1 MDPLRNRRMFK
12 LFRQIDIFILLIF
25 LPKATWKATSAPMNP
40 AILTQVPEL

>member
-25 LPKATWKATSAPMNP
+25 LSKATSAPMNP